1 MAADTRLSPE
11 AADALR
17 TAIREAGGIEVFA
30 IGRTDAEGRVTDL
43 EVHARGNEGAVPAF
57 FTRPKPGE
65 VVLHNH
71 PSGVL
76 RASDADM
83 ALASRY
89 GEDGVGVVIVNNAVT
104 EALWVVEPLIR
115 KAVKVDDAEV
125 EAFFRE
131 ALPAALPGYEARPGQ
146 VEMARD
152 VARALNHGDVAALE
166 AGTGTGKSLAYL
178 VPAALWALKNQGR
191 VAVATFTI
199 TLQGQLVSSD
209 LPALA
214 RGGLP
219 VKYALL
225 KGRTNYL
232 CRRRLAEA
240 HQGRDSRGRDE
251 AAALERLAAWAEGSA
266 DGTRSDLP
274 FPLDEELWDQVQ
286 SDHDQTLRARCPHFG
301 NCFYY
306 QARRAAADSH
316 VLVLNHALLLSD
328 LVVKGDT
335 AGQVGLLPKYD
346 RLIVDEAHHLED
358 AATSLFED
366 RLSARAISRAIGPLL
381 DRERRPGALSRL
393 RGLHASDDAP
403 LPPESLRRAVA
414 SLHLLGRSLPSLRVG
429 ARAILENVAD
439 ALLGPDSAALRI
451 TPELEERELWT
462 EEVEPELARLA
473 RDLHEAAA
481 ELTQVEEALSE
492 LPEGFAA
499 RDPQPVFDA
508 ARARRRLSEMA
519 SLADGVRR
527 ETGGLVRWVELA
539 RERGSPPS
547 AALCRAPIE
556 VGAALKQRL
565 FDALEAVV
573 MTSATLTVGGQFD
586 HLLGR
591 LHLQDDPRVTS
602 GTFPSPFDY
611 RRQALLGLPRDLPEP
626 DSPEF
631 EAAAADFIIRALR
644 ITGGGC
650 FVLCT
655 SFTMLRGLHRRVS
668 AVLGDQLPLL
678 RQGDLGRD
686 YLLQRFRES
695 PSSVLFGTD
704 SFWEG
709 VSVSGDALRL
719 VIIPRLPFRVPTE
732 PISQARHEA
741 IQKQGQDPFR
751 AYSLPAAVLRFRQG
765 FGRLIRTT
773 SDRGAVILLDSR
785 VASRWYGRVFLASL
799 PDMERVTGPGRRVL
813 ERLSEF
819 YGGGAR
825 P

>member
-1 MAADTRLSPE
+1 MPADTRLSPE
-11 AADALR
+11 AAEALR
-17 TAIREAGGIEVFA
+17 AAIRQAGGVEVFA
-30 IGRTDAEGRVTDL
+30 IGRTDATGRVTDL
-43 EVHARGNEGAVPAF
+43 EIHARGNEGAVPAF
-57 FTRPKPGE
+57 FSRPRPGE
-65 VVLHNH
+65 VVIHNH

-76 RASDADM
+76 QASEADM
-83 ALASRY
+83 ALAGRY

-104 EALWVVEPLIR
+104 DALWVVEPLVR
-115 KAVKVDDAEV
+115 KTVLVDEAEV
-125 EAFFRE
+125 TAFFCE
-131 ALPAALPGYEARPGQ
+131 ALPRAMPGYEARPGQ
-146 VEMARD
+146 VEMALH
-152 VARALNHGDVAALE
+152 VVRALNHQEIAVLE

-199 TLQGQLVSSD
+199 TLQGQLVTSD
-209 LPALA
+209 LPALLA
-214 RGGLP
+214 GGLN

-225 KGRTNYL
+225 KGRTNYV
-232 CRRRLAEA
+232 CRRRLQEA
-240 HQGRDSRGRDE
+240 HAARE
-251 AAALERLAAWAEGSA
+251 ARPREEAQVLDRLVHWAATSA

-274 FPLDEELWDQVQ
+274 FPMDEDLWEQVQ

-328 LVVKGDT
+328 LIVKGDT
-335 AGQVGLLPKYD
+335 GGQIGLLPKYD

-358 AATSLFED
+358 AATSLMED

-381 DRERRPGALSRL
+381 DRERRPGSLSRL
-393 RGLHASDDAP
+393 RGLHLADDAP
-403 LPPESLRRAVA
+403 LPPEDRHRALQSLE
-414 SLHLLGRSLPSLRVG
+414 LLVRSLPNLRSSSRSSL
-429 ARAILENVAD
+429 EHVAE
-439 ALLGPDSAALRI
+439 ALLGPDNPTLRL
-451 TPELEERELWT
+451 TSEVEQREVWT
-462 EEVEPELARLA
+462 DEAEPELATLA
-473 RDLHEAAA
+473 RDLHSAAA
-481 ELTQVEEALSE
+481 ELTVIEEALAE
-492 LPEGFAA
+492 LPEAYAA
-499 RDPQPVFDA
+499 RDPQPAFDA
-508 ARARRRLSEMA
+508 ARCKRRLSEMA
-519 SLADGVRR
+519 SLADGVRHD
-527 ETGGLVRWVELA
+527 TTGLVRWVELA

-556 VGAALKQRL
+556 VGPALKQRL
-565 FDALEAVV
+565 FDALGSVV
-573 MTSATLTVGGQFD
+573 MTSATLTVGGQFE

-591 LHLQDDPRVTS
+591 LQLQGDERVES
-602 GTFPSPFDY
+602 ATFPSPFDY

-626 DSPEF
+626 DAPDF

-655 SFTMLRGLHRRVS
+655 SFTTLRGLHRRV
-668 AVLGDQLPLL
+668 AEVLGDQLPLL

-686 YLLQRFRES
+686 YLLQRFRDS
-695 PSSVLFGTD
+695 PSSVLFATD

-732 PISQARHEA
+732 PVSQARHER
-741 IQKQGQDPFR
+741 IQQLGQDPFR

-765 FGRLIRTT
+765 FGRLIRTGT
-773 SDRGAVILLDSR
+773 DRGAVIVLDNR
-785 VASRWYGRVFLASL
+785 VASRWYGRIFLASL
-799 PDMERVTGPGRRVL
+799 PDMERVPGPSRRVL

-819 YGGGAR
+819 YR
-825 P
+825 S